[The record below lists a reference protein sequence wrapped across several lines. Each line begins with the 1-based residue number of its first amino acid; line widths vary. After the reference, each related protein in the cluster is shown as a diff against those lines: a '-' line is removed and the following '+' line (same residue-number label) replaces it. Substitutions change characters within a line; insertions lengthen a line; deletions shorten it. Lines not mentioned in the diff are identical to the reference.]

1 MNELVIST
9 YIQILQEVMIE
20 HDKQET
26 AGSFL
31 LESISTQ
38 ESANVVTDLSAK
50 KISRLVHRQD
60 PVPDDIKR
68 AALKKTVQ
76 NGVYKYFEK
85 KVLPDL
91 NPFTVSDAFRFGDV
105 EYSFARSTTDY
116 MYVIPCDRAYKAL
129 QDQQKLHIDEFRQFL
144 SDMYGIDA
152 EGLTWRGLMSKFI
165 RVFRRDTM
173 DLSCLIMRL
182 CVALLH
188 SLSNSHGGQTLICTI
203 TPYRY
208 TITQT
213 IV

>member
-20 HDKQET
+20 HDKQEA

-38 ESANVVTDLSAK
+38 ESANVVTDLSSK

-76 NGVYKYFEK
+76 NGVNKYFKE

-91 NPFTVSDAFRFGDV
+91 NPFTVYDALAKLHRVIEQDTEIADRQKNAFYASLPANLRKTNLRLRSASWPLPV
-105 EYSFARSTTDY
+105 SFAR
-116 MYVIPCDRAYKAL
+116 
-129 QDQQKLHIDEFRQFL
+129 
-144 SDMYGIDA
+144 
-152 EGLTWRGLMSKFI
+152 
-165 RVFRRDTM
+165 
-173 DLSCLIMRL
+173 
-182 CVALLH
+182 
-188 SLSNSHGGQTLICTI
+188 
-203 TPYRY
+203 
-208 TITQT
+208 
-213 IV
+213 

>member
-20 HDKQET
+20 HDKQEA

-38 ESANVVTDLSAK
+38 ESANVVTDLSSK

-76 NGVYKYFEK
+76 NGVNKYFKE

-91 NPFTVSDAFRFGDV
+91 NPFTVYDAL
-105 EYSFARSTTDY
+105 A
-116 MYVIPCDRAYKAL
+116 
-129 QDQQKLHIDEFRQFL
+129 KLHRVIEQDTEIADRQKNAF
-144 SDMYGIDA
+144 Y
-152 EGLTWRGLMSKFI
+152 
-165 RVFRRDTM
+165 
-173 DLSCLIMRL
+173 DLYKEDD
-182 CVALLH
+182 
-188 SLSNSHGGQTLICTI
+188 Q
-203 TPYRY
+203 
-208 TITQT
+208 
-213 IV
+213 

>member
-20 HDKQET
+20 HDKQES

-91 NPFTVSDAFRFGDV
+91 NPFTVYDALSKLHRVIEQDTEIADRQKNTFYDLYKADDQCGFLVQTFLYSLQRKNKNSPDRV
-105 EYSFARSTTDY
+105 EPQDIPLLAEVNYASLPANLRKTNLRLRSASWPLPVSFAR
-116 MYVIPCDRAYKAL
+116 
-129 QDQQKLHIDEFRQFL
+129 
-144 SDMYGIDA
+144 
-152 EGLTWRGLMSKFI
+152 
-165 RVFRRDTM
+165 
-173 DLSCLIMRL
+173 
-182 CVALLH
+182 
-188 SLSNSHGGQTLICTI
+188 
-203 TPYRY
+203 
-208 TITQT
+208 
-213 IV
+213 